1 MRKSVFLLCI
11 SALVLIPTGHYTA
24 YSASRQAIRA
34 VPNLERRSI
43 IQSVEVSVDR
53 EKNASVKKLRRECI
67 EKARARILGRGKE
80 CLESE
85 TRLGGVR
92 FIEYRIIEDRSGR
105 PVNIISREDCDS
117 GEKDRYKLSVK
128 GEVEY
133 ELKNSI
139 YNVDRLL
146 SVLMNEARFLTVR
159 IWTDKRKY
167 RKGEKVKIFFEGNRD
182 FYGKVVKVSA
192 NGEVIQLIPN
202 NYRQIS
208 SFEKGKIYTVPGKGD
223 RFDLEVSPPFGTE
236 RIIVYASDAPLSQ
249 KNMKLISKGLYQYRS
264 KLSSMEK
271 SVRSCV
277 TLEAGEMAEFY
288 EAIWEI
294 ESVEE

>member
-1 MRKSVFLLCI
+1 MKKSVFLLCI
-11 SALVLIPTGHYTA
+11 SALFLIPAGHYTA

-43 IQSVEVSVDR
+43 IQSVQVSVGRD
-53 EKNASVKKLRRECI
+53 ENASVKKLRRECI
-67 EKARARILGRGKE
+67 EKAMARILGRGKE

-105 PVNIISREDCDS
+105 PVKIISREDCDS

-139 YNVDRLL
+139 YAADRLL
-146 SVLMNEARFLTVR
+146 SVLMNDARFLTVR
-159 IWTDKRKY
+159 IWTDKRRY
-167 RKGEKVKIFFEGNRD
+167 GKGEKVKIFLEGNRD
-182 FYGKVVKVSA
+182 FYGKVVRVSV

-208 SFEKGKIYTVPGKGD
+208 FFEKGKIYTVPGKGD

-236 RIIVYASDAPLSQ
+236 KIIVYASEAPLSQ

-277 TLEAGEMAEFY
+277 TLDVGEMAEFY

-294 ESVEE
+294 ESVAE

>member
-1 MRKSVFLLCI
+1 MKKSVFLLCI
-11 SALVLIPTGHYTA
+11 SALFLIPAGHYTA

-43 IQSVEVSVDR
+43 IQSVQVSVDR
-53 EKNASVKKLRRECI
+53 DENASVKKLRRECI
-67 EKARARILGRGKE
+67 EKARARILGMGKE

-85 TRLGGVR
+85 TRLSDVR
-92 FIEYRIIEDRSGR
+92 FIDYRIIEDRSGR
-105 PVNIISREDCDS
+105 PVKIISREDCDS
-117 GEKDRYKLSVK
+117 GEKDRYKLSVI

-133 ELKNSI
+133 ELKNSR
-139 YNVDRLL
+139 YNADRLL
-146 SVLMNEARFLTVR
+146 SVLMNEAGFLTVR

-167 RKGEKVKIFFEGNRD
+167 GKGEKVKIYFEGNRD
-182 FYGKVVKVSA
+182 FYGKIIRVSV

-208 SFEKGKIYTVPGKGD
+208 FFEKGKIYTVPGKGD
-223 RFDLEVSPPFGTE
+223 RFDLEVSPPSGTE

-277 TLEAGEMAEFY
+277 TLDAGEMAEFY

-294 ESVEE
+294 EKVAE